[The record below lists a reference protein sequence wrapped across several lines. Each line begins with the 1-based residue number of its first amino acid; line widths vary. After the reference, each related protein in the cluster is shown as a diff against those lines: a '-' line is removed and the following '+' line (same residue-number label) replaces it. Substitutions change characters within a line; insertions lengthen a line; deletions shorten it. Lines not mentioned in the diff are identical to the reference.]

1 MKNIKNTKW
10 FTLVELI
17 IVVTILAILATIA
30 FVSFQSYTAQT
41 RDTKVKSELWTI
53 RNSIESNL
61 AEWVSVLSFASNTW
75 SNIVAPWTLSLWWT
89 WIVLTDVASYKAWD
103 LNTTLVWITTENTY
117 KIWTSTK
124 IWWVYQLA
132 WKLTDGWDKAYV
144 LGNFSRRTSTNV
156 ASWSYVVA
164 TTKLTLTSWVWIFKV
179 WDIIVPTAWTNTW
192 IITAISSDLSTLTLS
207 WVSAA
212 LTAYSSSWVRL
223 AADESTWLIWWTS
236 TTWSWIIVDWLTN
249 LP

>member
-132 WKLTDGWDKAYV
+132 WKLTDWWDKAYV
-144 LGNFSRRTSTNV
+144 LWNFSRRSISNTASWTQTSTGSAGKLV
-156 ASWSYVVA
+156 L
-164 TTKLTLTSWVWIFKV
+164 TTWVWIFKV
-179 WDIIVPTAWTNTW
+179 WDFLVTAAWTNTW
-192 IITAISSDLSTLTLS
+192 VVTAISSDLSTLTIS
-207 WVSAA
+207 WANA
-212 LTAYSSSWVRL
+212 LTSTWVRL

-236 TTWSWIIVDWLTN
+236 TTWSWIITDGWVN